1 MAVTTSTEFPHPLLR
16 RRVSAN
22 RLKNIYLQGES
33 QARGMGKHQ
42 SKLIQKVSSQ
52 RPTIVDRLAARSI
65 TAQSLQILV
74 HQHFG
79 YRIHFEWTGSSDNF
93 SSRFMERRFLMSSDT
108 QTFCI
113 ELCKR
118 GLEGLCTF
126 VYENY
131 HTVIPARSPRC
142 LREPYYPTQ
151 KYRQK
156 PRWWI
161 KSLEDMAT
169 DNCCECNI
177 SSETLPDWSQKQMYS
192 RSVSK

>member
-1 MAVTTSTEFPHPLLR
+1 
-16 RRVSAN
+16 
-22 RLKNIYLQGES
+22 
-33 QARGMGKHQ
+33 
-42 SKLIQKVSSQ
+42 
-52 RPTIVDRLAARSI
+52 
-65 TAQSLQILV
+65 
-74 HQHFG
+74 
-79 YRIHFEWTGSSDNF
+79 
-93 SSRFMERRFLMSSDT
+93 MSSDT

-113 ELCKR
+113 ELCKK
-118 GLEGLCTF
+118 GLEGLCTC

-156 PRWWI
+156 PRWWL

-177 SSETLPDWSQKQMYS
+177 SSSETLPDWPQKQMYS